1 MKAPDLGGFK
11 PRHEHFFFPQKLNE
25 MRASQNI
32 PSSSSYR
39 MTPAQRRL
47 SAALTGPGMRKD
59 ARRSAMPPARKAE
72 LAIAITGGLLILS
85 LIAGLMAI

>member
-1 MKAPDLGGFK
+1 MNIFSS
-11 PRHEHFFFPQKLNE
+11 LNINY
-25 MRASQNI
+25 MRSSQHI
-32 PSSSSYR
+32 PAGNSSR
-39 MTPAQRRL
+39 ITPAQRRL

-72 LAIAITGGLLILS
+72 LFVAVTGGLLIIS

>member
-1 MKAPDLGGFK
+1 
-11 PRHEHFFFPQKLNE
+11 

-32 PSSSSYR
+32 PASNSYR

-47 SAALTGPGMRKD
+47 SAALTSPGMRKD

-72 LAIAITGGLLILS
+72 LVAAVTGGLLIIS
-85 LIAGLMAI
+85 LIVGLMAL